1 MSFFIFAICYIMLI
15 YEKFKRMFKFFIS
28 LPPEETSY

>member
-15 YEKFKRMFKFFIS
+15 YENLNRYYS
-28 LPPEETSY
+28 LPIKRQVIDFL